1 MSQQGQNRRS
11 KSLSGTGI
19 AKLAE
24 HSPVKLFHTPGREP
38 FVSFFV
44 KSHWEPWPVKSPEF
58 EHWLSAMCYHA
69 TGMVPGRNNLAAAM
83 TTLAGRAL
91 YDSPEQIVCVR
102 LAGHGGEIYLDLGND
117 DWEAVKV
124 TGEGWEIVSEVP
136 VKFRRASGMLP
147 LPQPIAGGS
156 VDDLRS
162 FLNCDDEDQWT
173 LMVSWLVG
181 ALRPVGPF
189 PLLILEGNHGSAKTT
204 SAKLLLALVDPNIS
218 PLRAEPTSP
227 RDLAIWANNSWCVGL
242 DNLSSM
248 SDWLSD
254 AFCRLSTGGGFSIR
268 ALYTDS
274 AEKIFEGARP
284 VLLNGIDVGID
295 RGDLVDRAI
304 RLELPP
310 IPEERRETEKKLWER
325 FEASR
330 PSILGSLMDAVACA
344 LRRSPG
350 IEVPKLPRMA
360 DFAAWVCA
368 AEPALGLEEGSFL
381 EEYRQNRR

>member
-1 MSQQGQNRRS
+1 
-11 KSLSGTGI
+11 
-19 AKLAE
+19 
-24 HSPVKLFHTPGREP
+24 
-38 FVSFFV
+38 
-44 KSHWEPWPVKSPEF
+44 
-58 EHWLSAMCYHA
+58 
-69 TGMVPGRNNLAAAM
+69 
-83 TTLAGRAL
+83 
-91 YDSPEQIVCVR
+91 
-102 LAGHGGEIYLDLGND
+102 
-117 DWEAVKV
+117 
-124 TGEGWEIVSEVP
+124 
-136 VKFRRASGMLP
+136 
-147 LPQPIAGGS
+147 
-156 VDDLRS
+156 
-162 FLNCDDEDQWT
+162 
-173 LMVSWLVG
+173 
-181 ALRPVGPF
+181 
-189 PLLILEGNHGSAKTT
+189 
-204 SAKLLLALVDPNIS
+204 
-218 PLRAEPTSP
+218 
-227 RDLAIWANNSWCVGL
+227 
-242 DNLSSM
+242 M

-381 EEYRQNRR
+381 EEYRQNRRDSNSLALEASVLFPLIAQSAERGMWQGTATELLEVLRMESLTATVSDTTSFPKSARELSQAMRRLAPNLLQAGITVEFHKTPGDNSRRMISIRKSDVALLAFIGQLQVASGLSPLQFKRRIDRVSALIDRIYATGQHDRVFKGSWYGGFLSLDLKSAAGGRAYNANGIEERVKTAALAKLDFTQPWAGYFTNSVSSLAHALQQMI